1 MAGLR
6 NLEVEQLDWYH
17 GDLSRH
23 MAEALLM
30 ANAEDGSY
38 LLRSSATRVG
48 EYSLSVKCKD
58 SVKHFQIGW
67 DGKQYQFGMGVFQSL
82 QEFVEHFANQPLIG
96 GESGILTALRH
107 PYSRNVHE
115 PDVYDTVTVHASLGQ
130 QDSLLLAPAV
140 AASSSTKTLPIASKE
155 GYLTKQG
162 WNFKSWKTRWFVLKG
177 NEMKYFR
184 ARLDTDAL
192 RVLDLNT
199 CTGVA
204 PDFTQNKSNCF
215 SLTFPGRTFYMYANT
230 QEEANEWIKLL
241 KWKLEHKGQ

>member
-1 MAGLR
+1 MMAGLR
-6 NLEVEQLDWYH
+6 NFEVEQLDWYH

-96 GESGILTALRH
+96 GESGNWVILLRH
-107 PYSRNVHE
+107 PYPRQVME
-115 PDVYDTVTVHASLGQ
+115 PPVYDQVGISMHWESGKTEDDLRAETR
-130 QDSLLLAPAV
+130 AP
-140 AASSSTKTLPIASKE
+140 SIASKE

-162 WNFKSWKTRWFVLKG
+162 FNFKSWKTRWFVLKG

-230 QEEANEWIKLL
+230 QEEANEWMKLL

>member
-1 MAGLR
+1 MMAGLR

-96 GESGILTALRH
+96 GESGCWVVLLRL
-107 PYSRNVHE
+107 PYPRQVLE
-115 PDVYDTVTVHASLGQ
+115 PSVYDKVDMSMHWESGKTEDDLRANTR
-130 QDSLLLAPAV
+130 AP
-140 AASSSTKTLPIASKE
+140 SIASKE

-192 RVLDLNT
+192 RVLDLKT

-204 PDFTQNKSNCF
+204 PDFTQNKANCF
-215 SLTFPGRTFYMYANT
+215 SVTFPGRTFFMYANT
-230 QEEANEWIKLL
+230 QEEANEWMKLL